1 MAFWP
6 CASFI
11 ILRSDL
17 HPLLYYGILIHGLPR
32 GGRLTNPY
40 QGADIMSNQSH
51 EGKSYLYRL
60 ATVTA
65 CVLAGIICAKS
76 FVLNPELYCGKST
89 VPAATTDYI

>member
-1 MAFWP
+1 
-6 CASFI
+6 
-11 ILRSDL
+11 
-17 HPLLYYGILIHGLPR
+17 
-32 GGRLTNPY
+32 
-40 QGADIMSNQSH
+40 MSNQSH